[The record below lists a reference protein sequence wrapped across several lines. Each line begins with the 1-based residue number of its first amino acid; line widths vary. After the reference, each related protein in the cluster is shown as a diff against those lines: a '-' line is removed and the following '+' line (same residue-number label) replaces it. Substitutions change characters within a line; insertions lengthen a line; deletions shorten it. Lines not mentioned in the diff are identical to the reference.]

1 MQTNNYKRN
10 LTSAVGNTF
19 LFALLLL
26 AQLSNNKGTLSTST
40 IVLLIA
46 LLVSAIFLWIRGTKQ
61 YIDYRLQEIVKGN
74 QEA

>member
-10 LTSAVGNTF
+10 LTSAVGNTV
-19 LFALLLL
+19 LFVLLVL
-26 AQLSNNKGTLSTST
+26 AQLNNNKGTLPTST
-40 IVLLIA
+40 TVILFA

>member
-10 LTSAVGNTF
+10 LQSAVGNTL
-19 LFALLLL
+19 LFVLLVL
-26 AQLSNNKGTLSTST
+26 AQLNNNKGTLSTFT
-40 IVLLIA
+40 FVLLIA
-46 LLVSAIFLWIRGTKQ
+46 LLGSAIFLWIRGTKQ